1 MFSFFVLEY
10 EILEHPRK
18 RRRRNSDS
26 NLYCKARK
34 VETEQTENQLERGSE
49 GGGQFDFD
57 KRMLVEKYLQNIQE
71 THSVMTETSD
81 SGIRTL
87 GATSE
92 IEMEDISGNYFI
104 LVVACQSP
112 KCLLDSSVTFQQD
125 RKTPSY
131 SATTC
136 NQQGKFSEARCGKN
150 FRSFE
155 SALGVNEI
163 LDRDWVLLNCG
174 SADRGTSE
182 QNMKL

>member
-26 NLYCKARK
+26 NLYYKARK

-92 IEMEDISGNYFI
+92 IEMQDISGNYFI
-104 LVVACQSP
+104 LVVACQSS

-125 RKTPSY
+125 RKTLSY

-136 NQQGKFSEARCGKN
+136 NQLGNFSEARCGKN
-150 FRSFE
+150 FRSLE
-155 SALGVNEI
+155 K
-163 LDRDWVLLNCG
+163 
-174 SADRGTSE
+174 TSSLRK
-182 QNMKL
+182 N